1 MSVYSTRAHMRSSLC
16 LISLHVRGLWPW
28 RYCKWVSF
36 VPVKYLVDL
45 VENQGEYPLVHFR
58 YPAFLPPLYLGISG
72 TRYEQGGYG
81 KPGILPAR
89 LVRATQMPCVE
100 YLGVPIYE

>member
-1 MSVYSTRAHMRSSLC
+1 MNVYSTRAHVRVLLFASSLC
-16 LISLHVRGLWPW
+16 MSWPW
-28 RYCKWVSF
+28 RYCKCVYF

-45 VENQGEYPLVHFR
+45 VENQ
-58 YPAFLPPLYLGISG
+58 G

-89 LVRATQMPCVE
+89 LVRATQMPCAE

>member
-1 MSVYSTRAHMRSSLC
+1 MNVYSTRAHVRVRMRVLLFASSLC
-16 LISLHVRGLWPW
+16 MSWPW
-28 RYCKWVSF
+28 RYCKCVYF

-45 VENQGEYPLVHFR
+45 VENQ
-58 YPAFLPPLYLGISG
+58 GISG

-89 LVRATQMPCVE
+89 LVRATQMPCAE